1 MVTAMTKLIFILLV
15 SVGMTAFNFANA
27 APYEPID
34 DNTILATSV
43 AKNLSGPR
51 PNRLIGASTADQLA
65 RQYLRQTQ
73 LTGDA
78 RFVGYAQA
86 ALQNWLTDANNIQPH
101 LLITAALIKQHLHDF
116 SGAVKD
122 LDRAIALV
130 PDDVQARLTRA
141 SLLQLRGDFDAARE
155 DCRSLLG
162 MNVLVAY
169 ACLAG
174 SARSNTEVTRVYDV
188 LTRLLQQASAAEE
201 NIAQWSLQAF
211 AILAERR
218 GEYHIALQ
226 SLAQAKALGGADIT
240 LSALYCDA
248 LLKQDKASEA
258 LSLLDSDNLAE
269 PLLLRKIL
277 ALQALNRD
285 ASASIKQLQ
294 DRFDAEKTRDDQRHL
309 REEAIY
315 QLRVM
320 KRSDVALALARRNW
334 QQQKEPIDTQL
345 LLEAAQFSGS
355 KQDIALIRNWIK
367 EQNYYDADV
376 VAQLAREG

>member
-1 MVTAMTKLIFILLV
+1 MTKLIFTLLI
-15 SVGMTAFNFANA
+15 SVGMAACKVANA

-43 AKNLSGPR
+43 AKNFSGPR
-51 PNRLIGASTADQLA
+51 PNKLISADAADQLA

-86 ALQNWLTDANNIQPH
+86 ALQNWLNDANNIQPH
-101 LLITAALIKQHLHDF
+101 LLVTVALIKQHLHDF

-130 PDDVQARLTRA
+130 PDDMQARLTRA

-169 ACLAG
+169 TCQAG
-174 SARSNTEVTRVYDV
+174 SARSDTEVTRVYEV
-188 LTRLLQQASAAEE
+188 LTRLLQQTSTAEE
-201 NIAQWSLQAF
+201 NIVQWSLQAL

-218 GEYHIALQ
+218 GEYKLALQ
-226 SLAQAKALGGADIT
+226 SLAQAKAIGPADIT

-248 LLKQDKASEA
+248 LLKQGKASEA
-258 LSLLDSDNLAE
+258 LSQLDSDNLAE

-277 ALQALNRD
+277 TLQALELD

-315 QLRVM
+315 ELRVL

-334 QQQKEPIDTQL
+334 LQQKEPIDTQL

-376 VAQLAREG
+376 VAQLAREGV